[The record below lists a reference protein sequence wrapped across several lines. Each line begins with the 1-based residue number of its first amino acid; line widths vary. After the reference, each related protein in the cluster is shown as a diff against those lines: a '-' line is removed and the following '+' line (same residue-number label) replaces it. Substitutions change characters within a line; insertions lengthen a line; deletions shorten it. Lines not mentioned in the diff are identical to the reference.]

1 MLDLETRQA
10 AAAILQSC
18 YSTAIQVQQR
28 LALAK
33 GFCQRKL
40 ATYIAC
46 ASDAC
51 KVEIMLELRSS
62 KTLVQIYVIFFSF
75 VQVTIFICNTKAN
88 YIVSQA
94 RLTQ

>member
-18 YSTAIQVQQR
+18 YSTAIVQQR
-28 LALAK
+28 LDLTK

-62 KTLVQIYVIFFSF
+62 KTIRNLFSF
-75 VQVTIFICNTKAN
+75 VQVAIFICNTKVN